1 MEINL
6 PVSQSFFMATP
17 FNVSQFNQP
26 FFMANPVPTFY
37 GNPVQ
42 CFPYNVFPVQSTL
55 FGNPWQMISLIWQP
69 LILSKFMEKF
79 HTPPLPLRRQH
90 LAR

>member
-17 FNVSQFNQP
+17 FNFLWQP
-26 FFMANPVPTFY
+26 RSTFY

-42 CFPYNVFPVQSTL
+42 LFMATPFNVSPTMCFPFN
-55 FGNPWQMISLIWQP
+55 QP
-69 LILSKFMEKF
+69 FSATHGK
-79 HTPPLPLRRQH
+79 
-90 LAR
+90 